1 MAGCCSCR
9 RRGKSDPTSTSGR
22 CGSFPLILFI
32 LSAIPTSLIFSLE
45 QSTKSISYLSD
56 HWFHECAKW
65 DPLSEKFLVSTFYGG
80 GLAEVSPDGGE
91 EKLVVKDPAV
101 AGYLSAGVNIDQVR
115 KRVLVVYSDPIWSRY
130 SGIGAYRLGTWDRIF
145 LTQLAGPGD
154 EPSLADDV
162 AVDEEG
168 NAYITD
174 ARSNKIWKLSTDG
187 ELLSVIKSDIF
198 VQKKGL
204 LHNFVGLN
212 GIVYHSN
219 GYLLVVHTSTG
230 SLFRINTKT
239 EEITLVKVEGSLKRG
254 DGLEL
259 MSNDKLVVA
268 GTPSRL
274 VESLDDW
281 TTARVVGRYVGVIHR
296 IPSAATVKDGKVYL
310 THIVGF
316 GFGTKKMHRLAEAI
330 FTP

>member
-1 MAGCCSCR
+1 MADCCSCR
-9 RRGKSDPTSTSGR
+9 RRRKSDPTSTSGR
-22 CGSFPLILFI
+22 CGSFPLILFV
-32 LSAIPTSLIFSLE
+32 LSAIPTSLILSLE

-101 AGYLSAGVNIDQVR
+101 AGYLSVGVNIDQVR
-115 KRVLVVYSDPIWSRY
+115 KRVLVVYSDSIWSRY
-130 SGIGAYRLGTWDRIF
+130 GGIGAYRLGTWDRIF

-204 LHNFVGLN
+204 LNNFLGLN

-219 GYLLVVHTSTG
+219 GYLLVIHTSTG

-239 EEITLVKVEGSLKRG
+239 EEITLVKVEGSLERG

-268 GTPSRL
+268 GTPSWL
-274 VESLDDW
+274 VESSDDW
-281 TTARVVGRYVGVIHR
+281 ITARVVGRYVGVIHR
-296 IPSAATVKDGKVYL
+296 IPSSATVKEGKVYL
-310 THIVGF
+310 NHIVGF
-316 GFGTKKMHRLAEAI
+316 GFGTKKTHRLAEAI